1 MKNSFYITLS
11 MMVTLI
17 VVLLT
22 GSVNLFDDILFFCNL
37 SLVLYCLFGYHSY
50 EAVTLHKVVNL
61 FILIFFIIAITI
73 QFKNDSIVTSLFVRF
88 TDKDY
93 TLFQVLLFFIIL
105 IYNGTYS
112 IFYSSIKN
120 KAFTEDKY
128 LSRETWLILLSLL
141 SFLLNLYS
149 VRFNFS
155 TLLFRGLLG
164 ENGESY
170 ATISSIQLIISHFI
184 RPIPN
189 ACLMAAII
197 TNAKK
202 KCTTILL
209 IISLIAVFPTSLSR
223 NAVAMYWLPI
233 VLLMLWK
240 LFRKENIFL
249 VVMFVGYFVIF
260 PFMDNFRY
268 FNGKVSFKFSLDYL
282 NTMNFDSGQN
292 LLYVIKNDI
301 VTNGRQLLGALLF
314 FVPRRIWPNKP
325 IGSGAFVAGFSPGSF
340 SNISMPYFGEGYV
353 NFGYL
358 GVLFFTLVIS
368 YISAKMDKAFWKKSK
383 NEFVLD
389 DGYFLIMVGSF
400 TFILRGDLMSSI
412 AYTSGFLL
420 TYFVISKLCVK
431 VNSRF
436 LKVI

>member
-1 MKNSFYITLS
+1 

-17 VVLLT
+17 VMLFT
-22 GSVNLFDDILFFCNL
+22 GSVNLLYDISFFCNL
-37 SLVLYCLFGYHSY
+37 TLVLYFLFGYHSY

-73 QFKNDSIVTSLFVRF
+73 QFKNDSRVTSLFVRF

-93 TLFQVLLFFIIL
+93 TLFQVLLVFIIL

-112 IFYSSIKN
+112 IFHSSIKN

-128 LSRETWLILLSLL
+128 VSRETWLVLLSLL

-149 VRFNFS
+149 VGFNFG
-155 TLLFRGLLG
+155 TLLFRGLA
-164 ENGESY
+164 GESH
-170 ATISSIQLIISHFI
+170 ATISSIQLIINNFI

-202 KCTTILL
+202 PCTIILL
-209 IISLIAVFPTSLSR
+209 IISLFAVFPTSLSR

-240 LFRKENIFL
+240 LFRKKDIFL
-249 VVMFVGYFVIF
+249 LVMLVGYFVIF
-260 PFMDNFRY
+260 PFLDNFRY
-268 FNGKVSFKFSLDYL
+268 FNGKISFNFSLDYL
-282 NTMNFDSGQN
+282 NTMNFDAGQN
-292 LLYVIKNDI
+292 FLYVTKNDI

-314 FVPRRIWPNKP
+314 FVPRSIWPNKP
-325 IGSGAFVAGFSPGSF
+325 LGSGAFVASFSPGSF
-340 SNISMPYFGEGYV
+340 SNIAMPYFAEGYV
-353 NFGYL
+353 NFGYF
-358 GVLFFTLVIS
+358 GILFFTLVIS
-368 YISAKMDKAFWKKSK
+368 YISAKMDKSFWNKSK
-383 NEFVLD
+383 NEFVLN
-389 DGYFLIMVGSF
+389 DGYFLIMVGAF

-420 TYFVISKLCVK
+420 TYLVISKLCVK
-431 VNSRF
+431 VIR
-436 LKVI
+436 KY